1 MTLESPCL
9 SWVEMRKQQ
18 KLFGLRSFG
27 AAILQPLHPWH
38 RHPPF
43 PLPLPHLCGP
53 GTLSQPQPR
62 PQQQQ
67 QSFLEYD
74 IRHTLEQFM
83 ATYHRRK
90 IPEYGLLRLAKQFK
104 LQGMEKE
111 AIEYL
116 NTVVSMNSKIVEAY
130 LLLSTMQTLEP
141 NVRLQFIIN
150 ALMIDPDGYHVSPL
164 LSSISPLPHP
174 MFLISH
180 PSHSVR
186 PILKWLHSFG
196 ISEHGKGCHPPTHPP
211 PPASLD

>member
-1 MTLESPCL
+1 VFYFHQLHWFISHVICHFDLLGDLRDKGSPDYNITTSNSLPISSATRPVSHCFGGLSGVDETSQLLSLEISLTSVPSSP
-9 SWVEMRKQQ
+9 
-18 KLFGLRSFG
+18 G
-27 AAILQPLHPWH
+27 AP
-38 RHPPF
+38 
-43 PLPLPHLCGP
+43 GP
-53 GTLSQPQPR
+53 GTLSQPQ

-83 ATYHRRK
+83 GTYHRRK

-164 LSSISPLPHP
+164 LSSISL
-174 MFLISH
+174 L
-180 PSHSVR
+180 
-186 PILKWLHSFG
+186 
-196 ISEHGKGCHPPTHPP
+196 PPTRWF
-211 PPASLD
+211 

>member
-1 MTLESPCL
+1 
-9 SWVEMRKQQ
+9 MRKQQ
-18 KLFGLRSFG
+18 KLFAAG
-27 AAILQPLHPWH
+27 AP
-38 RHPPF
+38 
-43 PLPLPHLCGP
+43 GP

-83 ATYHRRK
+83 ATYRRK

-180 PSHSVR
+180 PSHSIR
-186 PILKWLHSFG
+186 PILKWFHSFG
-196 ISEHGKGCHPPTHPP
+196 IAEHGKG
-211 PPASLD
+211 

>member
-1 MTLESPCL
+1 
-9 SWVEMRKQQ
+9 
-18 KLFGLRSFG
+18 
-27 AAILQPLHPWH
+27 
-38 RHPPF
+38 
-43 PLPLPHLCGP
+43 
-53 GTLSQPQPR
+53 
-62 PQQQQ
+62 
-67 QSFLEYD
+67 
-74 IRHTLEQFM
+74 M

-164 LSSISPLPHP
+164 LSTISL
-174 MFLISH
+174 L
-180 PSHSVR
+180 
-186 PILKWLHSFG
+186 
-196 ISEHGKGCHPPTHPP
+196 PPTHVFDLSSVPIP
-211 PPASLD
+211 FDQF